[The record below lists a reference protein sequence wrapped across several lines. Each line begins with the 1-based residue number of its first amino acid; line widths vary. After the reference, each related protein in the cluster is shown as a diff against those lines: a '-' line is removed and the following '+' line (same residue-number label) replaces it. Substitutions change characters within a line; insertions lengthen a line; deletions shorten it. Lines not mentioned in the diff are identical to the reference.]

1 MNITGYGQYSKQ
13 VAGIRDPNKI
23 MNQQHKLI
31 FIYPMLFA
39 DRIKVPNLETL
50 LRDFISVTFLSD
62 LFVQNT
68 LNVIGIAN
76 QIRPLWDE
84 NKQLIDPTTA
94 IIRSLGNSEV
104 QGAYTSTPVMPNY
117 PVSPEHATILQQK
130 INQKTAYIQQLLKTD
145 PKFSKL
151 RPFIEII
158 TLGNMIEVPVI
169 VGTTSYPTDT
179 LSLMYVLIAAIG
191 LNRKL
196 NNKQDVDAIFREL
209 ETMNESKYWNL
220 LNNLIQS
227 PTERADIADW
237 FRDKAFKVTKS
248 ISGWRN
254 VPTISGAAE
263 NLATRL
269 QKRIMNPPKLNQANE
284 LLSPLFINQTN
295 LAQTKLYFQFVL
307 DPDFAKRRFGIDA
320 SDEDTKLVDLSS
332 AKLQGELANI
342 QRFIRSNFSEVIG
355 TIGVVLLRSIINII
369 TVSPTSVDFSKLKK
383 EHIDAD
389 MVNNIDDDLNEVLK
403 AIDHGLK
410 GSSSEE
416 SRNKIKILKSLCQI
430 DTSNYISEFSKLIAT
445 HSIHSDD
452 FNMDIYKNF
461 LSTFDSIVS
470 SCSTLSAKIENEVKF
485 LTSDNEKSILLNRL
499 NIIQQDISESLLDF
513 FQPYQQEVANA
524 SGTDYVRIADITNV
538 SYTDIANKMIPK
550 FRTGLADIFYFLL
563 LAQLQTSLCKF
574 VLTAD
579 VDLETT
585 SNEVTSW
592 PNYILVLPV
601 EIVLALHA
609 AMMGVSWKH
618 MLQGGEYGRPVR
630 KSNEVIRDTGT
641 GTQVTIQRNK
651 PLTHEQISTKSIY
664 NVNEQYVK
672 GIIKVISQRIGVPNL
687 IVVDSRRGHIYYKLM
702 NQTDINRTNIST
714 IDTFIRSKLNRQMV
728 SQF

>member
-1 MNITGYGQYSKQ
+1 VNITGYGQYSKQ

>member
-1 MNITGYGQYSKQ
+1 VNITGYGQYSKQ

-117 PVSPEHATILQQK
+117 PVSPEHTTILQQK

-248 ISGWRN
+248 ISG
-254 VPTISGAAE
+254 
-263 NLATRL
+263 
-269 QKRIMNPPKLNQANE
+269 
-284 LLSPLFINQTN
+284 
-295 LAQTKLYFQFVL
+295 
-307 DPDFAKRRFGIDA
+307 
-320 SDEDTKLVDLSS
+320 
-332 AKLQGELANI
+332 
-342 QRFIRSNFSEVIG
+342 
-355 TIGVVLLRSIINII
+355 
-369 TVSPTSVDFSKLKK
+369 
-383 EHIDAD
+383 
-389 MVNNIDDDLNEVLK
+389 
-403 AIDHGLK
+403 
-410 GSSSEE
+410 
-416 SRNKIKILKSLCQI
+416 
-430 DTSNYISEFSKLIAT
+430 
-445 HSIHSDD
+445 
-452 FNMDIYKNF
+452 
-461 LSTFDSIVS
+461 
-470 SCSTLSAKIENEVKF
+470 
-485 LTSDNEKSILLNRL
+485 
-499 NIIQQDISESLLDF
+499 
-513 FQPYQQEVANA
+513 
-524 SGTDYVRIADITNV
+524 
-538 SYTDIANKMIPK
+538 
-550 FRTGLADIFYFLL
+550 
-563 LAQLQTSLCKF
+563 
-574 VLTAD
+574 
-579 VDLETT
+579 
-585 SNEVTSW
+585 
-592 PNYILVLPV
+592 
-601 EIVLALHA
+601 
-609 AMMGVSWKH
+609 
-618 MLQGGEYGRPVR
+618 
-630 KSNEVIRDTGT
+630 
-641 GTQVTIQRNK
+641 
-651 PLTHEQISTKSIY
+651 
-664 NVNEQYVK
+664 
-672 GIIKVISQRIGVPNL
+672 
-687 IVVDSRRGHIYYKLM
+687 
-702 NQTDINRTNIST
+702 
-714 IDTFIRSKLNRQMV
+714 
-728 SQF
+728 

>member
-1 MNITGYGQYSKQ
+1 VNITGYGQYSKQ

-355 TIGVVLLRSIINII
+355 TIGVILLRSIINII

>member
-1 MNITGYGQYSKQ
+1 VNITGYGQYSKQ

-196 NNKQDVDAIFREL
+196 NNKQDVDAIFQEL
-209 ETMNESKYWNL
+209 KTMNESKYWNL